1 MRKKI
6 LFALKRGLKLKLKLE
21 LSMQNFMRR
30 LVAVVAICVHGPLFA
45 ADIDLFMGPT
55 PSATDIPNVLII
67 MDNTAN
73 WNTAFTNEKAALA
86 SVFNGLPAGKF
97 NVGIMMFTETGGGN
111 AGNDGGYVRAAVRL
125 MNSANQTKYAAM
137 INSFDVVSDKSNSGK
152 AGKIMQEAYLYFKGS
167 TPYAGNGKNKTD
179 YANNTSGTTQSA
191 AVYALAGNALPSK
204 TAMTYTSPIVPGCA
218 KNYIIYISNGAASD
232 SNADTTQAKAALLA
246 AGGDT
251 AMIALNPSGSQ
262 DNISDEWARFIK
274 TSSVGATTYTVD
286 INKVTTGQGPGWTA
300 LLKSMASQSS
310 GKYFDVQSSGN
321 QIADALNNIFTEIQP
336 VSSVF
341 SSVSLPLSVN
351 TQGTLL
357 NQVFI
362 GMFRPDADAYPRWFG
377 NLKQFKIGKVGTGVE
392 LQDANGV
399 NAVNSQT
406 GFLTECARSFWTP
419 TTLDTEFSKFPSGDC
434 LTVANSK
441 TSNYPDGSVV
451 EKGGQAYKLRAT
463 TTRTVKTCSPIMS
476 SCQGP
481 SGLLDFNNTNVTA
494 TMLGTVTTALQD
506 TLIGWSKGL
515 DTLDE
520 DIDAN
525 TTETRHSVH
534 GDVVHS
540 RPAAINF
547 GTEAAPNVVVFYGG
561 NDGMLRA
568 VNGNQT
574 TAIGSYAAGS
584 ELWSFMPPEF
594 YPQIKRLYDNSV
606 PIAFAGSTG
615 TTQPKPYGIDGSIAS
630 FKGKIGG
637 SDKTFIY
644 AGMRRGGRAMYA
656 FDVTNTLTA
665 PNSPT
670 LKWKIGCPNVAN
682 DSDCRDGIG
691 GTTGMDGIGQTWS
704 TPRTMLASGY
714 GSGTS
719 PLLIMGGGYDD
730 CEDKDAL
737 VSGGANHNCTSTS
750 KGNKVYVIDADTGA
764 VVKTFNTDRGVI
776 AQQIVVSDTAGLAK
790 YAYTADLGGNVYR
803 ITFGSGAVSSWTI
816 TKIASLGCNTTAAC
830 AANRKFM
837 FVPSVVANGDE
848 YTVML
853 GSGDREKPITYYTA
867 SGAVTNYFFSLIDK
881 PLVASSTW
889 PGAADCGTA
898 ILCKDSLL
906 AITPGVTPT
915 ASALAAKK
923 GWYLGLT
930 ATEQVVTSALTA
942 FDTVAFSTH
951 QPSVPVA
958 GSCSANLGTARVYNV
973 AFTNAASTNGTSS
986 PSIILPPT
994 IGLAP
999 DPTGGTVKV
1008 DGVPLTICFSCGAP
1022 GGPLSPKIFES
1033 ASSSAAKGR
1042 LYWYLQK

>member
-6 LFALKRGLKLKLKLE
+6 LFAPKRGLKLKLE
-21 LSMQNFMRR
+21 LSMQNFIRR

-45 ADIDLFMGPT
+45 ADIDLFLGPT
-55 PSATDIPNVLII
+55 PSATDIPNVLIVL
-67 MDNTAN
+67 DNTAN
-73 WNTAFTNEKAALA
+73 WSTAFTNEKAALA
-86 SVFNGLPAGKF
+86 SVFNGLPTGKF
-97 NVGIMMFTETGGGN
+97 NVGIMMFSESGN
-111 AGNDGGYVRAAVRL
+111 GNSNTDGGYVRAAIRP
-125 MNSANQTKYAAM
+125 MNAANKALYAAM
-137 INSFDVVSDKSNSGK
+137 INSFNVNSDKGNSGK
-152 AGKIMQEAYLYFKGS
+152 SGKVMEEAYLYLKGG
-167 TPYAGNGKNKTD
+167 TPYAGNDKNKTD
-179 YANNTSGTTQSA
+179 YTGNISGSLESK
-191 AVYALAGNALPSK
+191 AVYAIAGNALSSRNA
-204 TAMTYTSPIVPGCA
+204 TTYNSPLLPGCA
-218 KNYIIYISNGAASD
+218 KNYIIYISNGASQD
-232 SNADTTQAKAALLA
+232 SSADTTQPKNALAA

-300 LLKSMASQSS
+300 LLKSMASQSA

-362 GMFRPDADAYPRWFG
+362 GMFRPDADAFPRWFG
-377 NLKQFKIGKVGTGVE
+377 NLKQFKIGRVGTSVE
-392 LQDANGV
+392 LDDADGK
-399 NAVNSQT
+399 NAVNNQT
-406 GFLTECARSFWTP
+406 GFITECARSFWTP
-419 TTLDTEFSKFPSGDC
+419 TTLDTEFSKFPSGNC
-434 LTVANSK
+434 LTVVNSK
-441 TSNYPDGSVV
+441 ASNYPDGSVV

-463 TTRTVKTCSPIMS
+463 TTRTVKTCSPTMS
-476 SCQGP
+476 SCQG
-481 SGLLDFNNTNVTA
+481 SLGLVDFNSTNVTA
-494 TMLGTVTTALQD
+494 TMLGAATTALQD

-547 GTEAAPNVVVFYGG
+547 GTEAAPSVVVFYGG

-574 TAIGSYAAGS
+574 NAIGSYAAGS

-615 TTQPKPYGIDGSIAS
+615 TTLPKPYGIDGSIAS
-630 FKGKIGG
+630 FKGKIGS

-644 AGMRRGGRAMYA
+644 ASMRRGGRALYA

-670 LKWKIGCPNVAN
+670 LKWKIGCPNAAN
-682 DSDCRDGIG
+682 D
-691 GTTGMDGIGQTWS
+691 TGCTAGLDGIGQTWS

-737 VSGGANHNCTSTS
+737 VAGGANHNCTSTS

-776 AQQIVVSDTAGLAK
+776 AQQLVVSDTAGLAK

-803 ITFGSGAVSSWTI
+803 ITFGSGAASSWTI
-816 TKIASLGCNTTAAC
+816 TKIASLGCDTTAAC
-830 AANRKFM
+830 TANRKFM
-837 FVPSVVANGDE
+837 FVPSVVANGDV

-881 PLVASSTW
+881 PLVAPSTW
-889 PGAADCGTA
+889 PGAADCGTT
-898 ILCKDSLL
+898 ILCKNSLL

-915 ASALAAKK
+915 ATALAAKK

-958 GSCSANLGTARVYNV
+958 GSCSANLGTARVYNL

-986 PSIILPPT
+986 PSIILPST

-1008 DGVPLTICFSCGAP
+1008 DGVPITVCFSCGAP